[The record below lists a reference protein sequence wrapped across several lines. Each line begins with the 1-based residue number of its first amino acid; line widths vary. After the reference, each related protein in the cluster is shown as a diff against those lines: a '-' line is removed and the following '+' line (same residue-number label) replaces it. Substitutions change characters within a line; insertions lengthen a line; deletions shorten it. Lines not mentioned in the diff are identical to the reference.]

1 MQTVCTN
8 RAEGDEMDLQNIQE
22 QLNTEFAKESTRIIF
37 WFDDKG
43 EYEDE
48 VAELCLDNA
57 TLHILDGANW
67 LYTKW
72 LLHEQ
77 DTEGKY
83 LVYAP
88 FSRPS
93 DAENPL
99 ADLYYYSVP
108 YYTDRI
114 SQMSQEIGIDNRFKE
129 HMAQY
134 GNFWKNKVRIEKFK
148 SLGIDH
154 FNVEMIDIGLIAVL
168 TEVKIANFEEIV
180 RQLLLTDATEYIKA
194 LENNNLLE
202 RFWQLCNK
210 YFGYDA
216 ENPNLDDLAACMV
229 ITYAASALK
238 TSVPTVMKSY
248 VLKKRND
255 VVVFIRNIMDNV
267 SNRIHY
273 DELAEKID
281 KSLRFTAKISD
292 EIKKDSG
299 SIQLVDIFACDAF
312 SGIDDILINW
322 CLDKLND
329 EILDA
334 QIDGMNIAQIA
345 DQRISKAF
353 HYGEKYQN
361 EYKAIK
367 YAYLMMK
374 SVSLMEYTSD
384 VAVLVQD
391 YQKET
396 YLIDSYYRWFYYAY
410 DQIEENDR
418 FLEARLRVE
427 NIYSNTYLQK
437 LVPKWNDG
445 LDDETVASIGL
456 IKQEDFF
463 KHYLRAYDGKDR
475 VIVIISDALR
485 YECAKELM
493 SKLELDEKC
502 DARMDAMIGVLPSVT
517 SLGMASLLPH
527 KELDVDAEMN
537 VTVDGNS
544 CGDIVSRDKVLKVQ
558 NENNIAVSFDEI
570 YKNRGRAK
578 ELLQE
583 KNVVYVYHNQV
594 DARGDKQA
602 SENEVFR
609 ACEEAIREIVELI
622 HQLTGDVSA
631 TKYIITADHGFLY
644 KRDKLQEFD
653 KVSFRK
659 EICEYSN
666 KRFLLTTEMIDEQG
680 MLSRARAYLD
690 KLYVTTPIGA
700 DIFKVPGGGQNYVH
714 GGSSIQE
721 MLIPV
726 VEVKTAK
733 GKMKTDFVDVIL
745 TSVSRKVT
753 NLITYFDFIQTD
765 KVTEVM
771 KARNIIAYFA
781 TESGEKISFD
791 VPIVANSRE
800 DAPEKRAYHEKF
812 ALKSREYKY
821 GDKYYLHLV
830 DANDEK
836 NILHSYEFMIDIA
849 FVDDFGF

>member
-1 MQTVCTN
+1 
-8 RAEGDEMDLQNIQE
+8 MDLQNIQE

-57 TLHILDGANW
+57 TLHVLDGANW

-77 DTEGKY
+77 DTESKY

-168 TEVKIANFEEIV
+168 TDVKIANFEEIV
-180 RQLLLTDATEYIKA
+180 RQLLLTDASEYIKA

-255 VVVFIRNIMDNV
+255 VVVFVRNIMDNV
-267 SNRIHY
+267 SYRKYY
-273 DELAEKID
+273 DELAEKLD

-292 EIKKDSG
+292 EIKKDTG

-384 VAVLVQD
+384 VVVLVQN

-418 FLEARLRVE
+418 FSEARVRVE

-527 KELDVDAEMN
+527 KELYVDAEMN
-537 VTVDGNS
+537 VSVDGNS
-544 CGDIVSRDKVLKVQ
+544 CGDIVSRDKILKAQ
-558 NENNIAVSFDEI
+558 NPNNVAVSFDDVF
-570 YKNRGRAK
+570 KGNKVTVRD
-578 ELLQE
+578 LLQE

-594 DARGDKQA
+594 DARGDKPA
-602 SENEVFR
+602 SENEVFN
-609 ACEEAIREIVELI
+609 ACAEAIDEIFRLI
-622 HQLTGDVSA
+622 KKLTGDISA

-653 KVSFRK
+653 KVSFQK
-659 EICEYSN
+659 DICAYAN
-666 KRFLLTTEMIDEQG
+666 KRFLLTTESVNEQG
-680 MLSRARAYLD
+680 MMSRMRAYLEQ
-690 KLYVTTPIGA
+690 LYITTPIGA
-700 DIFKVPGGGQNYVH
+700 DIFKVAGGGQNYVH
-714 GGSSIQE
+714 GGSSLQE
-721 MLIPV
+721 MLVPV
-726 VEVKTAK
+726 IEVKTAK
-733 GKMKTDFVDVIL
+733 GKMETDFVDVIL

-753 NLITYFDFIQTD
+753 NLITYFDFIQTE
-765 KVTEVM
+765 KVTDVM
-771 KARNIIAYFA
+771 KARSIIAYFA

-791 VPIVANSRE
+791 VPLVANSRE
-800 DAPEKRAYHEKF
+800 DAPEKRAFHEKF
-812 ALKSREYKY
+812 TLKSREYRY

-830 DANDEK
+830 DANDDK

>member
-1 MQTVCTN
+1 
-8 RAEGDEMDLQNIQE
+8 MDLQNIQE

-255 VVVFIRNIMDNV
+255 VVVFVRNIMDNV

-418 FLEARLRVE
+418 FSEARLRVE

-527 KELDVDAEMN
+527 KELYVDAEMN

-544 CGDIVSRDKVLKVQ
+544 CGDIGSRDKVLKVQ

-666 KRFLLTTEMIDEQG
+666 KRFLLTTEKVDEQG

-726 VEVKTAK
+726 IEVKTAK

-753 NLITYFDFIQTD
+753 NLITYFDFIQTE

-771 KARNIIAYFA
+771 KARNVIAYFA

-791 VPIVANSRE
+791 VPLVANSRE
-800 DAPEKRAYHEKF
+800 DAPEKRAFHEKF
-812 ALKSREYKY
+812 TLKSREYKY

>member
-1 MQTVCTN
+1 
-8 RAEGDEMDLQNIQE
+8 MDLQNIQE

-255 VVVFIRNIMDNV
+255 VVVFVRNIMDNV

-418 FLEARLRVE
+418 FSEARLRVE

-527 KELDVDAEMN
+527 KELYVDAEMN

-544 CGDIVSRDKVLKVQ
+544 CGDIGSRDKVLKVQ

-666 KRFLLTTEMIDEQG
+666 KRFLLTTEKVDEQG
-680 MLSRARAYLD
+680 MLSRARSYLD

-726 VEVKTAK
+726 IEVKTAK

-753 NLITYFDFIQTD
+753 NLITYFDFIQTE

-771 KARNIIAYFA
+771 KARNVIAYFA

-791 VPIVANSRE
+791 VPLVANSRE

-812 ALKSREYKY
+812 TLKSREYKY

>member
-1 MQTVCTN
+1 M
-8 RAEGDEMDLQNIQE
+8 
-22 QLNTEFAKESTRIIF
+22 
-37 WFDDKG
+37 
-43 EYEDE
+43 
-48 VAELCLDNA
+48 AELCLDNA

-255 VVVFIRNIMDNV
+255 VVVFVRNIMDNV

-410 DQIEENDR
+410 DQIEEKDR
-418 FLEARLRVE
+418 FSEARLRVE

-485 YECAKELM
+485 YECEKELM

-502 DARMDAMIGVLPSVT
+502 DARMDAMIGVLPSIT

-527 KELDVDAEMN
+527 KELYVDAEMN

-544 CGDIVSRDKVLKVQ
+544 CGDIGSRDKVLKVQ

-666 KRFLLTTEMIDEQG
+666 KRFLLTTEKVDEQG

-690 KLYVTTPIGA
+690 KVYVTTPIGA
-700 DIFKVPGGGQNYVH
+700 DIFKVRRWTELC
-714 GGSSIQE
+714 SWW
-721 MLIPV
+721 
-726 VEVKTAK
+726 
-733 GKMKTDFVDVIL
+733 F
-745 TSVSRKVT
+745 
-753 NLITYFDFIQTD
+753 FDTG
-765 KVTEVM
+765 
-771 KARNIIAYFA
+771 NAY
-781 TESGEKISFD
+781 SG
-791 VPIVANSRE
+791 
-800 DAPEKRAYHEKF
+800 Y
-812 ALKSREYKY
+812 
-821 GDKYYLHLV
+821 
-830 DANDEK
+830 
-836 NILHSYEFMIDIA
+836 
-849 FVDDFGF
+849 

>member
-1 MQTVCTN
+1 
-8 RAEGDEMDLQNIQE
+8 MDLQNIQE

-48 VAELCLDNA
+48 VAELCLNNA
-57 TLHILDGANW
+57 KLHALDGANW

-77 DTEGKY
+77 DIEGKY

-99 ADLYYYSVP
+99 ADVYYYSVP

-168 TEVKIANFEEIV
+168 TDVKIANFEEIV

-229 ITYAASALK
+229 ITYAVSALK

-255 VVVFIRNIMDNV
+255 VVVFVRNIMDNV

-384 VAVLVQD
+384 VVVLVQD

-418 FLEARLRVE
+418 FSEARVRVE

-527 KELDVDAEMN
+527 KELYVDAEMN
-537 VTVDGNS
+537 VTVDGKS
-544 CGDIVSRDKVLKVQ
+544 CADIVSRDKVLKVQ

-609 ACEEAIREIVELI
+609 ACEEAIKEIVELI

-666 KRFLLTTEMIDEQG
+666 KRFLLTTEKVDEQG
-680 MLSRARAYLD
+680 MLSRARSYLD

-726 VEVKTAK
+726 IEVKTAK

-753 NLITYFDFIQTD
+753 NLITYFDFIQTE

-771 KARNIIAYFA
+771 KARNVIAYFA

-791 VPIVANSRE
+791 VPLVANSRE

-812 ALKSREYKY
+812 TLKSREYKY